1 MKTVSIEL
9 GKKPSEVR
17 RVIERNKISQGD
29 RVVVLAKK
37 EETSVTL
44 LFFLIVVAM
53 ALVSA
58 LRQRTNGQTSGV
70 DSIQEMDNEALLKL
84 DSPAAV
90 EKAIESNLGVK
101 LEVAIQEEASD
112 PIDGLF
118 GKWKGSNITLASIR
132 KKAWE
137 RV

>member
-29 RVVVLAKK
+29 RIVVLAKK

-58 LRQRTNGQTSGV
+58 LRQRTNGLTSGV

-101 LEVAIQEEASD
+101 LEVAIQEEVSD

-137 RV
+137 RI